1 MLIHI
6 DDKEKKVY
14 LSLRAEDL
22 MKELNLEEENY
33 HEGKLKEA
41 PTSLW
46 RPEYGRFMIE
56 GTPFEPYTSE
66 IKSMLY
72 VEENMKLRRKRVEE
86 LAKEGEVLL
95 TISMFPL
102 IGAVKNF
109 TIPSSNFGGDISNS
123 LYISDD
129 LINRHPR
136 FGTLTKNIRERKG
149 KKVCILSPLFM
160 DKNTDPTI
168 GWKSPNTEE
177 KLSTDPLPC
186 CSPTHIKIQ
195 REEKKAFIHS
205 DAMAFGMGCC
215 CVQCTMSAKNID
227 EARNLYDQLVP
238 VCPIFL
244 SLTASTPIV
253 RGLLANTD
261 VRWYI
266 ISGSVDDRTKEEM
279 KDISKSR
286 YDSVSLY
293 LGKTEEAKKN
303 SDLNVKINDQAYK
316 KLLEAG
322 IDEVLAKHVSHL
334 FIRDPLVVFDYTKEV
349 DDLKETDHF
358 ENIQSTNW
366 QTCRFKPPPPNSDIG
381 WRVEFR
387 VMETQFT
394 DFENAAF
401 VVFIILLTRAIIA
414 YDLNFYMPL
423 SKVDENMSRAHM
435 RESVGKDKFYWRK
448 NIKNDGKDGEIVELT
463 IDEII
468 NGGKNFDGFIP
479 YVQKYI
485 DSLNIEKSEKLK
497 FEEYI
502 SFVSKKASG
511 KLKTTA
517 TFIREY
523 ITSHPKYQHDSV
535 VSEEISYDLIKL
547 ISDISKGK
555 IHPKDLF

>member
-1 MLIHI
+1 MNH
-6 DDKEKKVY
+6 KEKKAY

-22 MKELNLEEENY
+22 MKELNLEEDNY
-33 HEGKLKEA
+33 NQGKLKEA

-56 GTPFEPYTSE
+56 STPFYPYTSD

-72 VEENMKLRRKRVEE
+72 VEENMRLRRKRVEE
-86 LAKEGEVLL
+86 LAKDGEVLL

-102 IGAVKNF
+102 FGAVKNF
-109 TIPSSNFGGDISNS
+109 TIPESKPEGEIAKSF
-123 LYISDD
+123 YASDD
-129 LINRHPR
+129 LINHHPR
-136 FGTLTKNIRERKG
+136 FGTLTRNIRERKG
-149 KKVCILSPLFM
+149 KKVCILSPLYM
-160 DKNTDPTI
+160 DKNTDPSVGLKTPFSKKELTKDDI
-168 GWKSPNTEE
+168 
-177 KLSTDPLPC
+177 PC
-186 CSPTHIKIQ
+186 CSPTHIKIET
-195 REEKKAFIHS
+195 EEKKAFIHS
-205 DAMAFGMGCC
+205 DAMSFGMGCC
-215 CVQCTMSAKNID
+215 CVQCTMSTKDID

-279 KDISKSR
+279 KEISKSR
-286 YDSVSLY
+286 YDSVSVY
-293 LGKTEEAKKN
+293 LGKSEEAKKN
-303 SDLNVKINDQAYK
+303 SDLKIKTNEQAYK
-316 KLLEAG
+316 KLIDSG
-322 IDEVLAKHVSHL
+322 IDESLAKHISHL
-334 FIRDPLVVFDYTKEV
+334 FIRDPLVVFDYTKEI
-349 DDLKETDHF
+349 DDEKETDHF
-358 ENIQSTNW
+358 ESIQSTNW

-401 VVFIILLTRAIIA
+401 VVFIILLTRAILA

-435 RESVGKDKFYWRK
+435 RESVNKDKFYWRK
-448 NIKNDGKDGEIVELT
+448 NIKNDGKEGEIVELS

-479 YVQKYI
+479 YVRKYV
-485 DSLNIEKSEKLK
+485 DSLNLEKEPKSKID
-497 FEEYI
+497 EYI
-502 SFVSKKASG
+502 SFVSNKASG

-517 TFIREY
+517 TFIRDFVMKHE
-523 ITSHPKYQHDSV
+523 KYNHDSV
-535 VSEEISYDLIKL
+535 INEEISYDLLKY
-547 ISDISKGK
+547 ISEISSGK
-555 IHPKDLF
+555 THPKDLF